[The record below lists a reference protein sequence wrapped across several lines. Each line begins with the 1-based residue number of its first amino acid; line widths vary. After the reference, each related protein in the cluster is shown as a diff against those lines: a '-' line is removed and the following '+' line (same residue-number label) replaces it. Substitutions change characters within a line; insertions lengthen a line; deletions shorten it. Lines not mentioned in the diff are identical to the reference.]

1 VSDAEGGREG
11 RPEAAAPGDRRATP
25 APSGEGHPTPAAS
38 GQGRATPAA
47 SGEGRATPAASG
59 EGRATPAQPSGDE
72 ADERS
77 LVELRA
83 DLDLPGETGRQARI
97 FSAWIVCLILAVIVA
112 SLVGA
117 HVSID
122 DDGTARAAKE
132 LSRSRV
138 DKTKVALV
146 LGLLLPALLTFGINR
161 RYRRGGGHAR
171 GIQID
176 VTEAG
181 ELRIWGRGYGSRVAL
196 RGAEVSERLVDVYA
210 GRLGAWRQRRLRV
223 RGTTTLRG
231 GAREIELATTA
242 RELDQGED
250 LPVEGGEGD
259 CVELARE
266 DFDRLRPLVLE
277 AANTPT

>member
-1 VSDAEGGREG
+1 VS
-11 RPEAAAPGDRRATP
+11 
-25 APSGEGHPTPAAS
+25 
-38 GQGRATPAA
+38 
-47 SGEGRATPAASG
+47 
-59 EGRATPAQPSGDE
+59 E

-77 LVELRA
+77 LIELSA

-97 FSAWIVCLILAVIVA
+97 FSAWILCLLLAVIVA

-117 HVSID
+117 HIAID

-132 LSRSRV
+132 LARSRA
-138 DKTKVALV
+138 DKAKVALV
-146 LGLLLPALLTFGINR
+146 LGLLLPALLTWGVNR

-171 GIQID
+171 GIQVD
-176 VTEAG
+176 VTEGG
-181 ELRIWGRGYGSRVAL
+181 ELRIWGRGYGSRVSL
-196 RGAEVSERLVDVYA
+196 RGAEVDERLVDVYA
-210 GRLGAWRQRRLRV
+210 GRLGAWRQRRVRV

-242 RELDQGED
+242 READLGEG

-266 DFDRLRPLVLE
+266 DFDRLRALVLE
-277 AANTPT
+277 HAKKA

>member
-1 VSDAEGGREG
+1 MS
-11 RPEAAAPGDRRATP
+11 
-25 APSGEGHPTPAAS
+25 
-38 GQGRATPAA
+38 
-47 SGEGRATPAASG
+47 
-59 EGRATPAQPSGDE
+59 E

-77 LVELRA
+77 LIELSA

-97 FSAWIVCLILAVIVA
+97 FSAWILCLLLAVIVA

-117 HVSID
+117 HIAID

-132 LSRSRV
+132 LARSRA
-138 DKTKVALV
+138 DKAKVALV
-146 LGLLLPALLTFGINR
+146 LGLLLPALLTWGVNR

-171 GIQID
+171 GIQVD
-176 VTEAG
+176 VTEGG
-181 ELRIWGRGYGSRVAL
+181 ELRIWGRGYGSRVSL
-196 RGAEVSERLVDVYA
+196 RGAEVDERLVDVYA
-210 GRLGAWRQRRLRV
+210 GRLGAWRQRRVRV

-242 RELDQGED
+242 READLGEG

-266 DFDRLRPLVLE
+266 DFDRLRALVLE
-277 AANTPT
+277 HAKKA

>member
-1 VSDAEGGREG
+1 MS
-11 RPEAAAPGDRRATP
+11 
-25 APSGEGHPTPAAS
+25 
-38 GQGRATPAA
+38 
-47 SGEGRATPAASG
+47 
-59 EGRATPAQPSGDE
+59 E

-77 LVELRA
+77 LIELSA

-97 FSAWIVCLILAVIVA
+97 FSAWILCLLLAVIVA

-117 HVSID
+117 HIAID

-132 LSRSRV
+132 LARSRA
-138 DKTKVALV
+138 DKAKVALV
-146 LGLLLPALLTFGINR
+146 LGLLLPALLTWGVNR

-171 GIQID
+171 GIQVD
-176 VTEAG
+176 VTEG
-181 ELRIWGRGYGSRVAL
+181 SELRIWGRGYGSRVSL
-196 RGAEVSERLVDVYA
+196 RGAEVDERLVDVYA
-210 GRLGAWRQRRLRV
+210 GRLGAWRQRRVRV

-242 RELDQGED
+242 READLGEG

-266 DFDRLRPLVLE
+266 DFDRLRALVLE
-277 AANTPT
+277 HAKKA

>member
-1 VSDAEGGREG
+1 VS
-11 RPEAAAPGDRRATP
+11 
-25 APSGEGHPTPAAS
+25 
-38 GQGRATPAA
+38 
-47 SGEGRATPAASG
+47 
-59 EGRATPAQPSGDE
+59 E

-77 LVELRA
+77 LIELSA

-97 FSAWIVCLILAVIVA
+97 FSAWILCLILAVIVA

-117 HVSID
+117 HISID

-132 LSRSRV
+132 LARSRA
-138 DKTKVALV
+138 DKAKVALV
-146 LGLLLPALLTFGINR
+146 LGLLLPALLTWGVNR

-171 GIQID
+171 GIQVD
-176 VTEAG
+176 VTEGG
-181 ELRIWGRGYGSRVAL
+181 ELRIWGRGYGSRVSL
-196 RGAEVSERLVDVYA
+196 RGAEVDERLVDVYA
-210 GRLGAWRQRRLRV
+210 GRLGAWRQRRVRV

-242 RELDQGED
+242 READLGEG

-266 DFDRLRPLVLE
+266 DFDRLRALVLE
-277 AANTPT
+277 HAKKA